1 MTKHRTKPQASIIR
15 TVVVIL
21 LAAVAT
27 GVAAQDTKSL
37 NDAVVRLGRDKDM
50 LHASLSVSVRDV
62 DHGNAVYSYDADRSL
77 TPGSLVKLFTT
88 AAGFDMLGSDFRF
101 TTTIAY
107 NGNIDGKGVLHGN
120 VYIIG
125 GGDPL
130 LGSYRYRQTQPDSVF
145 AAWHKALNAIGIR
158 GISGKICYNA
168 SIFDQQQLPDS
179 WSWGDIGNYYGTG
192 ATGLNFHENLFF
204 INFNA
209 GSKPGYPASIAST
222 TPPSLD
228 VNLQSN
234 VMTGAANSG
243 DQVIVYGEPNSTV
256 RVCWGTVPQGKQ
268 GFGVRAS
275 MPRPARTCA
284 ELFAAYLRRHGVTV
298 SQAVEEVYAKPGDM
312 KEVLR
317 YMSNAYYAVA
327 QYTNLTS
334 NNTYA
339 ESIYKYLGYQRYGVG
354 SYANGAKATAAFFSQ
369 LGLTADGVHLADG
382 SGLSRENLCTA
393 DFVTRFLASVGKK
406 EIYNDFLQTLG
417 EPGKSGTVHSL
428 KLNMPQGVSMH
439 VKSGTMTKVRCF
451 AGYVT
456 TASGKTYSYAILC
469 NAYDCSDAAAKE
481 KLATLLEEISKI

>member
-1 MTKHRTKPQASIIR
+1 MNYHTKPQVFFVR
-15 TVVVIL
+15 TVVLIL
-21 LAAVAT
+21 LT
-27 GVAAQDTKSL
+27 VAATELAAQNTKSL
-37 NDAVVRLGRDKDM
+37 NDAVERISRDEDM
-50 LHASLSVSVRDV
+50 LHASLAVSVRDV
-62 DHGNAVYSYDADRSL
+62 DNGNAVYSYDAYRSL

-88 AAGFDMLGSDFRF
+88 AAGFDMLGSAFRF

-130 LGSYRYRQTQPDSVF
+130 LGSYRYRQTHPDSVF
-145 AAWHKALNAIGIR
+145 SAWHKALKAVGIK
-158 GISGKICYNA
+158 GVSGKICYNA

-209 GSKPGYPASIAST
+209 GSKLGYPASIAST
-222 TPPSLD
+222 TPPSLG
-228 VNLQSN
+228 VNLQSD

-256 RVCWGTVPQGKQ
+256 RVCRGTVPLGKKN
-268 GFGVRAS
+268 FSVRAS
-275 MPRPARTCA
+275 MPRPAQTCA
-284 ELFAAYLRRHGVTV
+284 ELFATYLRCHGMTV
-298 SQAVEEVYAKPGDM
+298 SNSVEEVFAKPNDL
-312 KEVLR
+312 KEALR
-317 YMSNAYYAVA
+317 YMSNTYYAVA

-339 ESIYKYLGYQRYGVG
+339 ESIYKYLGYQRYGLG
-354 SYANGAKATAAFFSQ
+354 SYANGAKATATFFSQ
-369 LGLTADGVHLADG
+369 LGLSTDGIYLVDG

-393 DFVTRFLASVGKK
+393 DFVTRFLALVSKK
-406 EIYNDFLQTLG
+406 EIYGDFLQTLG

-428 KLNMPQGVSMH
+428 KLNLPQGVAMH

-469 NAYDCSDAAAKE
+469 NAYDCSGTKAKT
-481 KLATLLEEISKI
+481 KLAELLEEIGKI